1 MGEWSAFKKCCY
13 CISLTIGSKAIGS
26 FFLLLTLGL
35 FIAYLMKIED
45 VRDFILDDM
54 YGISPCTIAPLE
66 TLIDSCFEFSILVNL
81 LVVFA
86 LKKWTRWLLVP
97 WLVMYSINIIVLTI
111 LATLMFLYPPK
122 TGHGHQANN
131 QMLRLLGLVPAG
143 LAVVVAYC
151 WQVVRS
157 HFIKLGRVERDAG
170 DPCCQ
175 IKLKTGVQ
183 IMGGVMA
190 ILSGVILVVF
200 FAKLD
205 ELVSRQ
211 YYSLFQTE
219 ISRGSL
225 TLMAGCIVLS
235 ILVNILLI
243 LGGTGSKWRRTLTI
257 PWLVFYGAGIII
269 SLSTHLHFTSKC
281 WREEKLI
288 GLACLCLSFI
298 FLILWTLVWLVAA
311 QVTEKKK
318 TMISVPSNTAF
329 QRL

>member
-1 MGEWSAFKKCCY
+1 MGEWSALKKCCY
-13 CISLTIGSKAIGS
+13 CVSLTIGSKAIAS
-26 FFLLLTLGL
+26 SLLVLTLGL
-35 FIAYLMKIED
+35 FILYLMKIED

-54 YGISPCTIAPLE
+54 YGISPCTIAPID
-66 TLIDSCFEFSILVNL
+66 TLIDSCFEYSILVNL

-97 WLVMYSINIIVLTI
+97 WLVMYSVNIIILITI
-111 LATLMFLYPPK
+111 ATLMFIYPPRLN
-122 TGHGHQANN
+122 QQVDN
-131 QMLRLLGLVPAG
+131 QMLRLLGLIPG
-143 LAVVVAYC
+143 VASVLLLYC
-151 WQVVRS
+151 WQVLRS
-157 HFIKLGRVERDAG
+157 HFIKLANLENNSSDS
-170 DPCCQ
+170 CCK

-183 IMGGVMA
+183 IIGGVLA
-190 ILSGVILVVF
+190 VLSGLVLVVF

-211 YYSLFQTE
+211 YYNLFQRE
-219 ISRGSL
+219 ISRGTL

-243 LGGTGSKWRRTLTI
+243 LGGTGSRWRRTLTI

-298 FLILWTLVWLVAA
+298 FLIIWTLVWLVAA

-318 TMISVPSNTAF
+318 TMISVPSNSAF